1 MAFGLGGALGGLIGG
16 AISSALGGGSKKPS
30 SGSSSSGSSSSST
43 SRPTSSNGGN
53 KYTGNTSFNASTDYA
68 QQFYDNQFSNDLGK
82 LQTILDQRLDKLNG
96 QADDWQ
102 SSAQNWLNSQYNNQ
116 YNPGQSI
123 ADQYEDQLNGI
134 MNDYQQKEDAIRQEQ
149 QAAID
154 KNVADLNAQKA
165 NVQQAGEKSNMAAQ
179 QNYMNVLNPNGANA
193 EQLAALG
200 LSQSGMSESAAIAA
214 NNAYT
219 NAVNSNEMNVN
230 NQLAAIDLAIQQAK
244 LTGDIATA
252 QQLQAYYD
260 TVLQAGMQNA
270 NNILAANQW
279 ALTNGQNQ
287 VQQGINNAFTQAGLT
302 GSLNGNQT
310 MAGQQLSYTI
320 EGMDLDNQLKQFSL
334 LLQKT
339 YGMDQA
345 EAQLEAQLLAN
356 TGAGIEN
363 EYRKHY
369 TEYLKKLYNL

>member
-1 MAFGLGGALGGLIGG
+1 MAFGLGGAIGGLIGG
-16 AISSALGGGSKKPS
+16 AISAAMGNGGSKKPS
-30 SGSSSSGSSSSST
+30 SNSSSSSSSSSSV
-43 SRPTSSNGGN
+43 SRPTSTNGGN
-53 KYTGNTSFNASTDYA
+53 SYTGNSSFNAGTDYA
-68 QQFYDNQFSNDLGK
+68 QDFIDNQFSNDLGK

-96 QADDWQ
+96 QADSWQ
-102 SSAQNWLNSQYNNQ
+102 TSAQNWLNSQFNNQ

-123 ADQYEDQLNGI
+123 ADQYEEQLNSLMG
-134 MNDYQQKEDAIRQEQ
+134 DYQQKEDAIRQEQ

-165 NVQQAGEKSNMAAQ
+165 QVQQAGEKSNMAAQ

-219 NAVNSNEMNVN
+219 NAINSNEMNVN

-270 NNILAANQW
+270 NNILTSNQW

-287 VQQGINNAFTQAGLT
+287 VQQGINNAFTQAGMT
-302 GSLNGNQT
+302 GNLNGNQT

-320 EGMDLDNQLKQFSL
+320 EGMNLDNQLKQFTL

-345 EAQLEAQLLAN
+345 AAQLEAQKLAN
-356 TGAGIEN
+356 TGANLAN
-363 EYRKHY
+363 EYQ
-369 TEYLKKLYNL
+369 KLYNQYLQMKM

>member
-102 SSAQNWLNSQYNNQ
+102 NSAQNWLNSQYNNQ

-260 TVLQAGMQNA
+260 TVLNAGMQNA

-279 ALTNGQNQ
+279 AISNGQNQ
-287 VQQGINNAFTQAGLT
+287 VQQGINNIFNQAGLT
-302 GSLNGNQT
+302 GNLNGNQT

-320 EGMDLDNQLKQFSL
+320 EGMSLDNQLKQFTL

-345 EAQLEAQLLAN
+345 AAQLEAQKLAN
-356 TGAGIEN
+356 TGANLAN
-363 EYRKHY
+363 EYQKIY
-369 TEYLKKLYNL
+369 NQYLQSKM

>member
-1 MAFGLGGALGGLIGG
+1 MSLLSGLTGMIGAAASI
-16 AISSALGGGSKKPS
+16 AANANKNK
-30 SGSSSSGSSSSST
+30 GSSSSSSSSSSV
-43 SRPTSSNGGN
+43 SRPTSSSGSNSNYG
-53 KYTGNTSFNASTDYA
+53 SSLHESTDYA
-68 QQFYDNQFSNDLGK
+68 QEFKDNWYSGDLGK

-96 QADDWQ
+96 TPDKFQTE
-102 SSAQNWLNSQYNNQ
+102 AQQWVTNQYNNQ
-116 YNPGQSI
+116 YKGQEI
-123 ADQYEDQLNGI
+123 ADQYEEQLNSLMG
-134 MNDYQQKEDAIRQEQ
+134 DYQQKEDAIRQEQ

-230 NQLAAIDLAIQQAK
+230 NQLAAIDLAIQNAK

-279 ALTNGQNQ
+279 AISNGQNQ

-320 EGMDLDNQLKQFSL
+320 EGMSLDNQLKQFTL

-345 EAQLEAQLLAN
+345 AAQLEAQKLAN
-356 TGAGIEN
+356 TGANLAN
-363 EYRKHY
+363 EYQKIY
-369 TEYLKKLYNL
+369 NQYLQSKM

>member
-260 TVLQAGMQNA
+260 TVLNAGMQNA

-279 ALTNGQNQ
+279 AISNGQNQ
-287 VQQGINNAFTQAGLT
+287 VQQGINNIFNQAGLT
-302 GSLNGNQT
+302 GNLNGNQT

-320 EGMDLDNQLKQFSL
+320 EGMSLDNQLKQFTL

-345 EAQLEAQLLAN
+345 AAQLEAQKLAN
-356 TGAGIEN
+356 TGANLAN
-363 EYRKHY
+363 EYQKIY
-369 TEYLKKLYNL
+369 NQYLQSKM

>member
-123 ADQYEDQLNGI
+123 ADQYENQLNGI

-279 ALTNGQNQ
+279 AISNGQNQ
-287 VQQGINNAFTQAGLT
+287 VQQGINNIFNQAGLT
-302 GSLNGNQT
+302 GNLNGNQT

-320 EGMDLDNQLKQFSL
+320 EGMSLDNQLKQFTL

-345 EAQLEAQLLAN
+345 AAQLEAQKLAN
-356 TGAGIEN
+356 TGANLAN
-363 EYRKHY
+363 EYQKIY
-369 TEYLKKLYNL
+369 NQYLQSKM

>member
-279 ALTNGQNQ
+279 AISNGQNQ
-287 VQQGINNAFTQAGLT
+287 VQQGINNIFNQAGLT
-302 GSLNGNQT
+302 GNLNGNQT

-320 EGMDLDNQLKQFSL
+320 EGMSLDNQLKQFTL

-345 EAQLEAQLLAN
+345 AAQLEAQKLAN
-356 TGAGIEN
+356 TGANLAN
-363 EYRKHY
+363 EYQKIY
-369 TEYLKKLYNL
+369 NQYLQSKM